1 MVRLSTNA
9 SGQCYPRSLTTQ
21 NATVVLEGVPN
32 PIVKG
37 VGVVL
42 DVSTAIY
49 VAHDA
54 LANHLPDGKGTTVH
68 SENNEAID
76 NSPPSGSGGVAS
88 SRSSGSATPEPEG
101 EEPPQDEYK
110 TSDPTKQLLDTGK
123 LLDPSDKAGE
133 LIRAGR
139 ALQKHGGRR
148 GSAFPAPKRNP
159 AAINAAGQAELD
171 AILNDT
177 HKTINNGNR
186 FGGKDVTQVTA
197 EEHASMLTVYLEDF

>member
-1 MVRLSTNA
+1 M
-9 SGQCYPRSLTTQ
+9 
-21 NATVVLEGVPN
+21 
-32 PIVKG
+32 KG

-42 DVSTAIY
+42 DASTAIY

-110 TSDPTKQLLDTGK
+110 TSDPTKQLSDTGNYLIQVIK
-123 LLDPSDKAGE
+123 LASLPGLYKSMAGE
-133 LIRAGR
+133 GDR
-139 ALQKHGGRR
+139 H
-148 GSAFPAPKRNP
+148 FPPRKEIQQQLTR
-159 AAINAAGQAELD
+159 L
-171 AILNDT
+171 
-177 HKTINNGNR
+177 
-186 FGGKDVTQVTA
+186 GKQN
-197 EEHASMLTVYLEDF
+197 